1 MAKQSPCIHLN
12 QTFFTELLVEFLS
25 GVHIAVDGFIDAIEI
40 ILAGFELCEMTLV
53 YG

>member
-12 QTFFTELLVEFLS
+12 KTFFTELLVEFVS
-25 GVHIAVDGFIDAIEI
+25 GVHIAVYGFIDVIEI
-40 ILAGFELCEMTLV
+40 FLAGFELCEMALV